1 MGKET
6 KQQLRKKNSVFVN
19 KEIKEEIKKYLK
31 KLKMK
36 KQHSKNLLD
45 LARAVLRGNIMVI
58 QVFFQKQ
65 KKSQINNL
73 NPPSNRIRRKKKIK
87 GKAQTQQKGEKKNQ
101 SKNKQNRE
109 QKTIEKINETK
120 SWFFK

>member
-1 MGKET
+1 MET

-31 KLKMK
+31 KLKKK

-58 QVFFQKQ
+58 QVFQKQ
-65 KKSQINNL
+65 EKSQINNL
-73 NPPSNRIRRKKKIK
+73 NPPPNRIRKKRK
-87 GKAQTQQKGEKKNQ
+87 GKAQTQQKGEKKKKR
-101 SKNKQNRE
+101 SERK
-109 QKTIEKINETK
+109 
-120 SWFFK
+120 

>member
-1 MGKET
+1 MET

-31 KLKMK
+31 KLKKK

-58 QVFFQKQ
+58 QVFQKQ
-65 KKSQINNL
+65 EKSQINNL
-73 NPPSNRIRRKKKIK
+73 NPPPNRIRKKRK
-87 GKAQTQQKGEKKNQ
+87 GKAQTQQKGEKKKKKIRAKI
-101 SKNKQNRE
+101 SKIENRKQ
-109 QKTIEKINETK
+109 
-120 SWFFK
+120 

>member
-1 MGKET
+1 M
-6 KQQLRKKNSVFVN
+6 FVN

-65 KKSQINNL
+65 EKSQINNL
-73 NPPSNRIRRKKKIK
+73 NPPPNRIRKKKK
-87 GKAQTQQKGEKKNQ
+87 RQSPNSAEGEKKKKKEEQ

>member
-1 MGKET
+1 
-6 KQQLRKKNSVFVN
+6 VFVN

-65 KKSQINNL
+65 EKSQINNL
-73 NPPSNRIRRKKKIK
+73 NPPPNRIRRKKKKKIK